1 MNIFFIRHAIDID
14 SVAPLILESDKAIV
28 FSLDQFDAIS
38 QHPLYVDVRQQ
49 ATVHDVSLKPPL
61 ETRLTVRVLRRL
73 SKLTDVLWFS
83 KVIEKITQRADKQIE
98 SKVSDLVSGEGFNS
112 PCRLFFTFGQS
123 ELCEIIKRRLI
134 STLIPRPEVLGIPH
148 GVDSITNQLTRLRDT
163 RMQSSGDETIKPYY
177 DRVIVND
184 EMHEELV
191 AKATGLDPSKILT
204 IFPLRHT
211 ARYSRFINQGIQS
224 KTRNETF
231 PVQKKTTVLFLH
243 TKLDANLFEAEVVR
257 ALKML
262 SNEPEI
268 HLIFRPHPRG
278 LREAEYLSKLASCDL
293 EIDTGHVLD
302 SLMRTDYVVGLPST
316 AFLDVF
322 RMEKPLIFPRYI
334 TSSTLRSSFYEAVY
348 VVKSPDELWRCI
360 QIFRDHKD
368 YVFPV
373 RRKFRFPDDQ
383 TIVAEWSKLL
393 NTGSRTTQ
401 T

>member
-1 MNIFFIRHAIDID
+1 MNIFFIRNQIDID

-28 FSLDQFDAIS
+28 FLLDQFDAIS
-38 QHPLYVDVRQQ
+38 QHPLYVEVRQQ
-49 ATVHDVSLKPPL
+49 ATVHDVSLKRPL
-61 ETRLTVRVLRRL
+61 ETRLTVRALRRL
-73 SKLTDVLWFS
+73 AKLIGLRWISTG
-83 KVIEKITQRADKQIE
+83 IEAIAHKANIQIE
-98 SKVSDLVSGEGFNS
+98 HKVLNLVLSEGVNF
-112 PCRLFFTFGQS
+112 PCRLIFTHGQS
-123 ELCEIIKRRLI
+123 ELCERIKRRL
-134 STLIPRPEVLGIPH
+134 TLMLSPRPEVLGVPH
-148 GVDSITNQLTRLRDT
+148 GVESITNDLRSLRDT
-163 RMQSSGDETIKPYY
+163 KMHDSGVDREQPYY

-184 EMHEELV
+184 EMHGKLV
-191 AKATGLDPSKILT
+191 AKATGIDQSKMLE
-204 IFPLRHT
+204 IFSLRHT
-211 ARYSRFINQGIQS
+211 CYYSKIISHAIQS
-224 KTRNETF
+224 KTQSKNL

-262 SNEPEI
+262 SNEPAI

-278 LREAEYLSKLASCDL
+278 LREAEYLSKLAFCDL

-302 SLMRTDYVVGLPST
+302 SLMQADYVVGLPST

-334 TSSTLRSSFYEAVY
+334 TSSTLRSSFYEAAY

-360 QIFRDHKD
+360 QIFRDRKD
-368 YVFPV
+368 YAFPV

-393 NTGSRTTQ
+393 NRGSLTTQ